1 MILGA
6 LRNDS
11 VEGASTIDVGWK
23 QKRAVAV
30 TLVTSAAAS
39 FATVGLLTLGSVRY
53 VLVSILGVPAN
64 VKFLVL
70 PFVLVGSFVL
80 LLAALVG
87 DFKVCGAFLRSSSG
101 RAAAFE
107 RVSHKGL
114 VTGAEGSRYVFAKA
128 KATPRVDVA
137 ETPVFGTE
145 YEHEGKSVKEP
156 SVPEVFPVFVRSLLG
171 PHLVF
176 LVSDCT
182 PVSSLVLDVLA
193 RTGVPEHLFGLVVEG
208 KVVAEEL
215 ILSEC
220 GVRNDMTLC
229 MTARL
234 RGGSNPTQQRGAPL
248 GGAGQWFCV
257 ACQLGGCY
265 AIRTRC
271 FWCGLSRQE
280 SERATG
286 SSAPSSWPLPPGPVQ
301 NRRQPRIVPPREV
314 SYPASHFPASAE

>member
-1 MILGA
+1 MKPGSGTKDTSSSSRNCSFPQATGYALILGA

-11 VEGASTIDVGWK
+11 VEGASAIDVGWK

-87 DFKVCGAFLRSSSG
+87 DLKVCGAFLRSSSG

-114 VTGAEGSRYVFAKA
+114 VTGAEGSRYAFAKA
-128 KATPRVDVA
+128 KATLRVDVA
-137 ETPVFGTE
+137 ETPVFGTD
-145 YEHEGKSVKEP
+145 YELEGKSVKEP

-171 PHLVF
+171 PHL
-176 LVSDCT
+176 
-182 PVSSLVLDVLA
+182 
-193 RTGVPEHLFGLVVEG
+193 
-208 KVVAEEL
+208 
-215 ILSEC
+215 
-220 GVRNDMTLC
+220 
-229 MTARL
+229 
-234 RGGSNPTQQRGAPL
+234 
-248 GGAGQWFCV
+248 
-257 ACQLGGCY
+257 
-265 AIRTRC
+265 
-271 FWCGLSRQE
+271 GLSRLRLH
-280 SERATG
+280 SCFLLGIGCRGAH
-286 SSAPSSWPLPPGPVQ
+286 WGP
-301 NRRQPRIVPPREV
+301 
-314 SYPASHFPASAE
+314 